1 MRYSPFRHL
10 PSIAWKASPIQL
22 TFFVTRRC
30 NAHCPFCFYLRSADG
45 PGPHGKELTLQEIDR
60 IASSMGD
67 LLWLAFSGGEIYLR
81 EDITEIARIFYRR
94 NRPAIMLFPTNGMLP
109 ELIRKRTEEVLRSCT
124 RSVVVVKLSL
134 DGVGPAHDALRNT
147 PGSFERTMQTYEL
160 LCELV
165 PAYPHFEL
173 GVNTVFCSA
182 NQDAMDSII
191 DYVLGMSDIRTHTI
205 SLARGALLEERF
217 KTVDLAK
224 YERAIQRLELN
235 LKRGRASTYR
245 FTGARMKA
253 AQDILQRK
261 LILRTAREQQGVID
275 CYAGR
280 LNVVLRENGEL
291 YPCEIREDGFG
302 NVRDYGYDIRK
313 MLGTETA
320 SGVVGSIQRRECFC
334 THECYFMT
342 NILFNPRLYPALAK
356 EYLSVGL

>member
-1 MRYSPFRHL
+1 M
-10 PSIAWKASPIQL
+10 PIQL
-22 TFFVTRRC
+22 TYFVTRRC
-30 NAHCPFCFYLRSADG
+30 NAHCPFCFYLRTSDG
-45 PGPHGKELTLQEIDR
+45 PQSPGEELTPQEIDR
-60 IASSMGD
+60 IARSMGD

-81 EDITEIARIFYRR
+81 EDIAEIARIFYRH

-109 ELIRKRTEEVLRSCT
+109 ELIRKRTEEVLRSCG
-124 RSVVVVKLSL
+124 RSVIVVKLSL
-134 DGVGPAHDALRNT
+134 DGVGPAHDAVRNT
-147 PGSFERTMQTYEL
+147 PGSFERTMRTYDL
-160 LCELV
+160 LRDLV
-165 PAYPHFEL
+165 PDNPHFEL

-182 NQDAMDSII
+182 NQDAMDGII
-191 DYVLGMSDIRTHTI
+191 DHVRGMSAIRTHTI
-205 SLARGALLEERF
+205 SLARGALLQEQF

-224 YERAIQRLELN
+224 YERAILRLELN

-261 LILRTAREQQGVID
+261 LILRTAREERRVVD

-280 LNVVLRENGEL
+280 INVVLREDGEL

-302 NVRDYGYDIRK
+302 NVRDHGYDIRA
-313 MLGTETA
+313 MLGTERA
-320 SGVVGSIQRRECFC
+320 GRVLGSIRRGECCC

-356 EYLSVGL
+356 EYLSFRP